1 MRDPLTPP
9 TPPTGSGPIWA
20 LPRIP
25 GLRRA
30 WPEAD
35 GAIAFEAVDASDGL
49 LRAGRVE
56 RTGTWRLA
64 PYAADPDLPG
74 LTPALAG
81 ELGGR
86 LAVHRPGRRAV
97 VVGERLVRKIVRPGR
112 AHRLCPPQ
120 ARRVFEGAGLRVPGV
135 AGRGADHVDLEL
147 VPGRPLHELGD
158 AGLAGW
164 RHLARVWPDAV
175 RDAAAL
181 PEHTGAHEAGVL
193 HRWLV
198 RTRAA
203 GALDVLDALGGPGR
217 IERSIE
223 RACAALD
230 EDRGPAVASHR
241 DLHDGQL
248 LWDGRDLSLIDL
260 DTAATAEAALDL
272 GNLAAH
278 ADLARTAGR
287 LGAAAHDRVLG
298 LLDDV
303 AARLPTTA
311 RRLRTYTDAARLR
324 LTLVHV
330 FRPGASAWMR
340 DWIGLALHR
349 TTTTPGWRPS

>member
-1 MRDPLTPP
+1 MRDTLIRPP
-9 TPPTGSGPIWA
+9 GAGCGPAPA
-20 LPRIP
+20 LARIP

-35 GAIAFEAVDASDGL
+35 GAVVFEAVDADGL
-49 LRAGRVE
+49 LRAGRVD
-56 RTGTWRLA
+56 RAGARRLA

-74 LTPALAG
+74 LSPALAAD
-81 ELGGR
+81 LGGR
-86 LAVHRPGRRAV
+86 LVVHRLGRRAV
-97 VVGERLVRKIVRPGR
+97 VVGERLVRKLVRPGR
-112 AHRLCPPQ
+112 ADRLCPPR
-120 ARRVFEGAGLRVPGV
+120 ARRAFGGAGLRVPEV
-135 AGRGADHVDLEL
+135 VGRGSDHVDLEL

-164 RHLARVWPDAV
+164 RRLARVWPDVV
-175 RDAAAL
+175 RDAAAGL

-203 GALDVLDALGGPGR
+203 GALDVLDAVGGQGR
-217 IERSIE
+217 IERSVE

-230 EDRGPAVASHR
+230 EDRGPAVAAHR

-248 LWDGRDLSLIDL
+248 LWDGCDLSLIDL

-278 ADLARTAGR
+278 ADLARVTGR

-303 AARLPTTA
+303 AARLPTA
-311 RRLRTYTDAARLR
+311 SRRLRAYTDAARLR
-324 LTLVHV
+324 LALVHV
-330 FRPGASAWMR
+330 FRPGAGAWLAA
-340 DWIGLALHR
+340 WTHLALNS
-349 TTTTPGWRPS
+349 TTTLGWRAE

>member
-1 MRDPLTPP
+1 MRDPLTLP
-9 TPPTGSGPIWA
+9 TPQTGSGPIWA

-74 LTPALAG
+74 LTPGLAAD
-81 ELGGR
+81 LGGR
-86 LAVHRPGRRAV
+86 LVVHRPGRRAV

-120 ARRVFEGAGLRVPGV
+120 ARRVFEGAGLRVPGLV
-135 AGRGADHVDLEL
+135 GRGADHVDLEL
-147 VPGRPLHELGD
+147 VPGRSLHELGD

-164 RHLARVWPDAV
+164 RRLARVWPDAV

-198 RTRAA
+198 RARAA

-230 EDRGPAVASHR
+230 EDRGPAVAAHR

-248 LWDGRDLSLIDL
+248 LWDGCDLSLIDL

-278 ADLARTAGR
+278 ADLARVTGR

-303 AARLPTTA
+303 AARLPTA
-311 RRLRTYTDAARLR
+311 SRRLRAYTDAARLR
-324 LTLVHV
+324 LALVHV
-330 FRPGASAWMR
+330 FRPGAGAWLAA
-340 DWIGLALHR
+340 WTHLALNS
-349 TTTTPGWRPS
+349 TTTLGWRAE

>member
-9 TPPTGSGPIWA
+9 TGSGPVSV

-49 LRAGRVE
+49 LRAGRVDHA
-56 RTGTWRLA
+56 GAWRLM

-74 LTPALAG
+74 LTPGSAAD
-81 ELGGR
+81 LGGR
-86 LAVHRPGRRAV
+86 LVVHRPGRRAV
-97 VVGERLVRKIVRPGR
+97 VVGEHLVRKIVRPGR
-112 AHRLCPPQ
+112 ARRLFPPR
-120 ARRVFEGAGLRVPGV
+120 ARRVFESAGLRVPGV
-135 AGRGADHVDLEL
+135 VADHLDLEL
-147 VPGRPLHELGD
+147 VPGRSLHELGD

-164 RHLARVWPDAV
+164 RRLARVWPDAV

-198 RTRAA
+198 RARAA
-203 GALDVLDALGGPGR
+203 GALDVLDAVGGQGR
-217 IERSIE
+217 IERSVE

-230 EDRGPAVASHR
+230 EDRGPAVAAHR

-248 LWDGRDLSLIDL
+248 LWDGCDLSLIDL

-278 ADLARTAGR
+278 ADLARVTGR

-303 AARLPTTA
+303 AAHLPTTA

-324 LTLVHV
+324 LALVHV
-330 FRPGASAWMR
+330 FRPGASAWLAA
-340 DWIGLALHR
+340 WTHLALNS
-349 TTTTPGWRPS
+349 TTTLGWRAE

>member
-1 MRDPLTPP
+1 MRDTLTRPP
-9 TPPTGSGPIWA
+9 GTGCGPAPA
-20 LPRIP
+20 LARIP

-49 LRAGRVE
+49 LRAGRVD
-56 RTGTWRLA
+56 RAGAWRLM

-74 LTPALAG
+74 LTPGSAAD
-81 ELGGR
+81 LGGR
-86 LAVHRPGRRAV
+86 LVVHRPGRRAV
-97 VVGERLVRKIVRPGR
+97 VVGEHLVRKIVRPGR
-112 AHRLCPPQ
+112 ARRLCPPR
-120 ARRVFEGAGLRVPGV
+120 ARRVFESAGLRVPGV
-135 AGRGADHVDLEL
+135 VGRGADHLDLEL
-147 VPGRPLHELGD
+147 VPGRSLHELGD

-164 RHLARVWPDAV
+164 RRLARVWPDAV

-198 RTRAA
+198 RARAA
-203 GALDVLDALGGPGR
+203 GALDVLDAVGGRGR
-217 IERSIE
+217 IERSVE

-230 EDRGPAVASHR
+230 EDRGPAVAAHR

-248 LWDGRDLSLIDL
+248 LWDGCDLSLIDL

-278 ADLARTAGR
+278 ADLARVTGR

-303 AARLPTTA
+303 ASRLPTA
-311 RRLRTYTDAARLR
+311 SRRLRAYTDAARLR
-324 LTLVHV
+324 LALVHV
-330 FRPGASAWMR
+330 FRPGAGAWLAA
-340 DWIGLALHR
+340 WTHLALNS
-349 TTTTPGWRPS
+349 TTTLGWRAE

>member
-1 MRDPLTPP
+1 M
-9 TPPTGSGPIWA
+9 
-20 LPRIP
+20 
-25 GLRRA
+25 
-30 WPEAD
+30 
-35 GAIAFEAVDASDGL
+35 
-49 LRAGRVE
+49 
-56 RTGTWRLA
+56 
-64 PYAADPDLPG
+64 
-74 LTPALAG
+74 
-81 ELGGR
+81 
-86 LAVHRPGRRAV
+86 VHRPGRRAV
-97 VVGERLVRKIVRPGR
+97 VVGEHLVRKIVRPGR
-112 AHRLCPPQ
+112 ARRLFPPR

-135 AGRGADHVDLEL
+135 VGRGADHLDLEV
-147 VPGRPLHELGD
+147 VPGRSLHELGD

-164 RHLARVWPDAV
+164 RRLARVWPDAV

-198 RTRAA
+198 RARAA
-203 GALDVLDALGGPGR
+203 GALDVLDAVGGQGR
-217 IERSIE
+217 IERSVE

-230 EDRGPAVASHR
+230 EDRGPAVAAHR

-248 LWDGRDLSLIDL
+248 LWDGCDLSLIDL